1 MTTNITP
8 PRVAF
13 LDPRTGAVSREWYLF
28 FLSLFDLTG
37 GGQST
42 ATIVDLQRAPV
53 SPLESVEAALGV
65 LAQYIEALPP
75 SAHVTA
81 SDVALPPA
89 IEALSYEDTTPRYEP
104 PMGASGTFTT
114 VDLKTV
120 SVINGI
126 ITGIV

>member
-1 MTTNITP
+1 MITNITP

-28 FLSLFDLTG
+28 FLSLYNLTG
-37 GGQST
+37 SGTSVVSLDD
-42 ATIVDLQRAPV
+42 IQRSPV
-53 SPLESVEAALGV
+53 VPIESVEAALGA
-65 LAQYIEALPP
+65 LAQYTEALPP
-75 SAHVTA
+75 SAPVA
-81 SDVALPPA
+81 VADVVLPPS
-89 IEALSYEDTTPRYEP
+89 IEASPYQDTAPRYEP

-120 SVINGI
+120 TVINGI